1 MHIYVKKKRCHG
13 SSCSTNNCQGPCCFQ
28 GMSDYEAWYGQN
40 KQTNK
45 TIWNFLT
52 HEKRIFEFGFHS
64 FHVSLVVECF
74 NFSIPSRHIWRHVSP
89 SRPNKPGPGLSDL
102 VWIYSGFINLGFV
115 HLTLAAY
122 LNRAKESWEKLKTT
136 QCERVFHPNY
146 IWYTI
151 TANKK

>member
-1 MHIYVKKKRCHG
+1 MWKRRDVTAAVAAPITVRVPVVFRECPIMKHG
-13 SSCSTNNCQGPCCFQ
+13 MAKT
-28 GMSDYEAWYGQN
+28 N
-40 KQTNK
+40 KQTRQYGIFSHMRNGYLNLAF
-45 TIWNFLT
+45 TAFTYLLWLNVLT
-52 HEKRIFEFGFHS
+52 FPFHQGTYDDT
-64 FHVSLVVECF
+64 FHH
-74 NFSIPSRHIWRHVSP
+74 PG
-89 SRPNKPGPGLSDL
+89 NKPGPGLSDL